1 MALVAGDRDRLRTT
15 FDGAAQL
22 YDEVRPGY
30 PEELFDD
37 VVSLSGIPPGGR
49 VLEIGCGTGQA
60 TLPFAR
66 RGFRVL
72 CVELGENLAAVAR
85 RNLASYPRAE
95 VLTADFG
102 DVPLPEGVFDLAI
115 SATAFH
121 WLDPAV
127 AYPKVAR
134 ALRPG
139 GTIALFWNE
148 HVFSEASGGFF
159 GAAQEAYERE
169 TPEIVGPDDHKGLP
183 RPHELPDR
191 TAEIEASGLFG
202 GVVRRDYL
210 GRALRRGGLPAR
222 PEHLLRP
229 HRPRPGLPGA
239 PLPRPP
245 RPDRGGARR
254 SHRQGVRHH
263 PVRGPP
269 EVGNG
274 VPSRGPEAS
283 AS

>member
-1 MALVAGDRDRLRTT
+1 MVPVAGDRDRLRTT
-15 FDGAAQL
+15 FDGAALL

-49 VLEIGCGTGQA
+49 VLEIGCGTSQA

-72 CVELGENLAAVAR
+72 CVELGENLAAVAL

-102 DVPLPEGVFDLAI
+102 EVQLPEGAFDLAI

-159 GAAQEAYERE
+159 EAAQEVYERE

-191 TAEIEASGLFG
+191 TAEIESSGLFG
-202 GVVRRDYL
+202 GVVRRDYAWDEPYDAEGYL
-210 GRALRRGGLPAR
+210 RVLSTYSGHIALDPASRERLFRGLRGLIEEEHGGRIVKGYATTLYV
-222 PEHLLRP
+222 
-229 HRPRPGLPGA
+229 
-239 PLPRPP
+239 
-245 RPDRGGARR
+245 ARR
-254 SHRQGVRHH
+254 K
-263 PVRGPP
+263 
-269 EVGNG
+269 
-274 VPSRGPEAS
+274 
-283 AS
+283 

>member
-15 FDGAAQL
+15 FDGAALL

-66 RGFRVL
+66 RGFRIL
-72 CVELGENLAAVAR
+72 CIELGDNLAAGAR

-95 VLTADFG
+95 VLTADFEE
-102 DVPLPEGVFDLAI
+102 VPLPEGAFDLAI

-121 WLDPAV
+121 WLDPTV

-148 HVFSEASGGFF
+148 HVFSHASGGFF
-159 GAAQEAYERE
+159 EAAQEVYERE
-169 TPEIVGPDDHKGLP
+169 TPEIVKPDDHKGLP
-183 RPHELPDR
+183 QPHELPDR
-191 TAEIEASGLFG
+191 TAEIEASGLAPTG
-202 GVVRRDYL
+202 RR
-210 GRALRRGGLPAR
+210 PAAACGSTTR
-222 PEHLLRP
+222 SA
-229 HRPRPGLPGA
+229 GA
-239 PLPRPP
+239 PS
-245 RPDRGGARR
+245 ARR
-254 SHRQGVRHH
+254 RSSPACRRIAF
-263 PVRGPP
+263 RRCRMMCR
-269 EVGNG
+269 
-274 VPSRGPEAS
+274 SRRAPAS
-283 AS
+283 ASPP